1 MVFFLDNAHCLYF
14 HFYLYNVREENEF
27 HFEKF
32 DKPFFA
38 FCLLQ
43 FCCTIANARRSLLLM
58 VVCSNAKPKLFRY
71 VTKLH
76 QISLSTKKDCFSIFP
91 FVRTMFHLNS
101 QPPFGRWLLL
111 KACVVGSMILDD
123 LILCDLNLY
132 EIWIGYFQV
141 VVLQKEMSYL
151 LGINIMSNYST
162 KLYFL

>member
-1 MVFFLDNAHCLYF
+1 MVFFLDNTHCLYF
-14 HFYLYNVREENEF
+14 HFYLYSVREENGF

-32 DKPFFA
+32 EKYFFA

-43 FCCTIANARRSLLLM
+43 FYCIIANACRSLSSM
-58 VVCSNAKPKLFRY
+58 VVCSNVEPKLFRY

-91 FVRTMFHLNS
+91 FVRNMFHLNS
-101 QPPFGRWLLL
+101 QPPFARWLSL
-111 KACVVGSMILDD
+111 KAFVVGSMIFDD
-123 LILCDLNLY
+123 LILCDLNFY

-141 VVLQKEMSYL
+141 VVLKKEMSYL
-151 LGINIMSNYST
+151 LGINIMSNYLT